1 MLFFLKKIQR
11 STTCG
16 KNTCLPV
23 GWEVE
28 KNFLKHADTIK
39 FQKMAQS
46 PLQRR
51 GYGYNSVFFT
61 CPGGE
66 IGRRR
71 GLKTP
76 RRKVCRFESDPG
88 HQILKT
94 AAFFGS
100 RFLLPFATAHRSDNG
115 EHSKAGGG
123 LCLSSAAGC
132 WTCRLKTEDWLKD
145 SAECRK
151 ENCSENSDMQRNC
164 RWPRRLRPSCWPVP
178 DATLPS
184 SNPKNRRIGP
194 KVGKTGQ
201 AGGGF
206 LSLRIKT
213 TV

>member
-28 KNFLKHADTIK
+28 KNFLKHADIIK

-71 GLKTP
+71 GLKIP

-94 AAFFGS
+94 AAFLAAVFS
-100 RFLLPFATAHRSDNG
+100 CLCNRSDYVRG
-115 EHSKAGGG
+115 TFESRGG

-145 SAECRK
+145 STECRK
-151 ENCSENSDMQRNC
+151 ENCSENSDMRRNC
-164 RWPRRLRPSCWPVP
+164 RWLRRLRPSCWQVP

-184 SNPKNRRIGP
+184 SNPKTVESGRRWERRG
-194 KVGKTGQ
+194 GQ
-201 AGGGF
+201 RADSCRCG
-206 LSLRIKT
+206 
-213 TV
+213 